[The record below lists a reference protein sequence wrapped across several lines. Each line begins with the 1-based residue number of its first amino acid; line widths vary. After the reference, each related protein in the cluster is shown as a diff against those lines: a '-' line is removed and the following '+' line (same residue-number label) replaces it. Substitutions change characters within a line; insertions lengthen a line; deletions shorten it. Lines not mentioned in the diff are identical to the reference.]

1 MITGKMSDATHIFF
15 RLSLN
20 ALLTIAVHNR
30 DIVFDLLDG
39 DICRADDF
47 EWKRFVCHVCMCVTS
62 LM

>member
-47 EWKRFVCHVCMCVTS
+47 EWKRCV
-62 LM
+62 